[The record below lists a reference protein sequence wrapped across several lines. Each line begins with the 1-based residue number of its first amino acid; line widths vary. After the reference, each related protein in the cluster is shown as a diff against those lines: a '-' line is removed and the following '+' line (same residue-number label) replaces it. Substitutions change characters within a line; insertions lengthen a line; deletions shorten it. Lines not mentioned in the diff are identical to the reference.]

1 MFVKLGVNFL
11 MASFSYFL
19 GSVLPWAPRT
29 SQLYGIKKEIGYQN
43 VFGYRNSWK
52 LVNFKITV

>member
-19 GSVLPWAPRT
+19 GSVLQWAPHT
-29 SQLYGIKKEIGYQN
+29 SQLYGIKKEIGHQN
-43 VFGYRNSWK
+43 VFGYRNS
-52 LVNFKITV
+52 